1 MEEIDSKAIRH
12 AAMGLLARREHSDL
26 ELQQKLSYRF
36 PDEAERVRVE
46 VEQLTAEGLQSNT
59 RLAESVI
66 RTRISRG
73 QGPSKIIHDLK
84 IKGVD
89 QEDILFALGK
99 AEVNWFTL
107 ASEVAVK
114 KFGIVSGDDADFQ
127 FKGRLS
133 RFLQQRGFSYD
144 HIASVYLSL

>member
-73 QGPSKIIHDLK
+73 QGPFKIIH
-84 IKGVD
+84 V
-89 QEDILFALGK
+89 
-99 AEVNWFTL
+99 
-107 ASEVAVK
+107 
-114 KFGIVSGDDADFQ
+114 
-127 FKGRLS
+127 LS
-133 RFLQQRGFSYD
+133 CLICLNSCIY
-144 HIASVYLSL
+144 IYIYINIYIYI